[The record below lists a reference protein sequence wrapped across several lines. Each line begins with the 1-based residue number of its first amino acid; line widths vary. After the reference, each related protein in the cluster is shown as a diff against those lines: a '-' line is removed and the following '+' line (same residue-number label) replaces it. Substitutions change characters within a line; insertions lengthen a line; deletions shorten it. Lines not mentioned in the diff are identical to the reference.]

1 MTAAATS
8 VSFIPKTSFDTEN
21 TEKSTEN
28 TESQIALRTLLS
40 GAPRLFLRAL
50 CGSVFSVLKAVAI
63 AVPRFISW

>member
-1 MTAAATS
+1 MS
-8 VSFIPKTSFDTEN
+8 EIIPKTSFDTEN

-40 GAPRLFLRAL
+40 GEPRLFLRAL

-63 AVPRFISW
+63 AVSRFIFW